1 MNKFVM
7 NGILWHVI
15 FVPKL
20 SSYLIDRTG
29 KTRLATTDPRTR
41 CIYLSDKLQGDKLN
55 QVLLHEL
62 GHVTMFSFDLIDE
75 IHTFTKPEYWLESEE
90 WICNFIADYG
100 LRIFSSA
107 SKILGDKA
115 WVYIPYELERLIA

>member
-1 MNKFVM
+1 M
-7 NGILWHVI
+7 
-15 FVPKL
+15 FVPKF

-29 KTRLATTDPRTR
+29 KSRLATTDPRTK
-41 CIYLSDKLQGDKLN
+41 CIYLSERLQGDKLN

-62 GHVTMFSFDLIDE
+62 GHAVMISFNLIDE
-75 IHTFTKPEYWLESEE
+75 IHAFTKPEYWLEAEE

-100 LRIFSSA
+100 LQIFTAS
-107 SKILGDKA
+107 SKILGNKA